1 MRDNELSAEEA
12 GTGMIAGEV
21 LTRSER
27 HSWAVI
33 LLWLIFVP
41 GAGAQSQT
49 PAGDSAASPPKT
61 GTLVDAHSDKRVV
74 QTGRWYVVRQF
85 TVDFAVKCPN
95 QTYCGEVTTTVINE
109 VDDLMASRGQPVELV
124 ESGKDID
131 VTLHNGRHIK
141 AHQLAAN
148 KCPPN
153 N

>member
-1 MRDNELSAEEA
+1 MSEDGVPARSRQLSAA
-12 GTGMIAGEV
+12 LVV
-21 LTRSER
+21 LGIYLVVC
-27 HSWAVI
+27 AN
-33 LLWLIFVP
+33 LQ
-41 GAGAQSQT
+41 AQSSMAT
-49 PAGDSAASPPKT
+49 GNLSAKPPQT
-61 GTLVDAHSDKRVV
+61 GTLTDTHSDKRVV
-74 QTGRWYVVRQF
+74 QTGRWYVVRLF
-85 TVDFAVKCPN
+85 TVDFAVRCPN
-95 QTYCGEVTTTVINE
+95 QTYCGEVTTTVVNE